1 MEQNKDLR
9 KFIATTIREYLNE
22 MAMPSSTHIDT
33 FWYHGTSKDKIN
45 KIIQDKAL
53 KPSES
58 VTKRSRGMMTPVF
71 NKVYLTAKIDEA
83 IGYAYFRSPANTLVY
98 LVIVDGKALKDV
110 QPDED
115 VIADLL
121 QTEDTIKGFEWL
133 DRLAKYTDP
142 KLYDKFQKMGDY
154 AYSVSLAKK
163 VVNKLSDEQKIEL
176 INKGLKI
183 AHSGMIEISQVWE
196 LPPVE
201 KRWDKNEING
211 DNYQQ
216 LGKRIY

>member
-1 MEQNKDLR
+1 MER

-71 NKVYLTAKIDEA
+71 DKVYLTAKIDEA
-83 IGYAYFRSPANTLVY
+83 IGYAYFRSLANTPVY
-98 LVIVDGKALKDV
+98 LVIVDGKALKDI

-133 DRLAKYTDP
+133 DRLAKYIDP

-163 VVNKLSDEQKIEL
+163 VVNRLTDEQKIEL

-183 AHSGMIEISQVWE
+183 AHSGKIEISQVWE
-196 LPPVE
+196 LPPLE
-201 KRWDKNEING
+201 KRYDKKEING

-216 LGKRIY
+216 FGKRIY